1 MAQKTVIY
9 RDIDGYSV
17 VAWFGDAAPDPRA
30 TAAVVNDMLLSL
42 PELVAVNKC
51 KADMAEKAL
60 IANDARSTDAEVK
73 EAVDAFN
80 ALNASLVALEA
91 AYSAARDA
99 CWENNMQYCHPGQGE
114 GFISDADFDT
124 MVDKFNALKEGYR
137 LLLDGTVIAD
147 NRGKTYW
154 TKAKGTWMPTI
165 VTTLG
170 QSIPA
175 SGLLEIDLN
184 DLQKDE
190 IWTQSEAARISAL
203 SDADKLAEAVAAQK
217 SAKAAVVQVQ
227 MEVNAGISTAE
238 DLTAAQTAYVS
249 TLAAINAKYG
259 ISLK

>member
-124 MVDKFNALKEGYR
+124 MVDKFNALAEGQK
-137 LLLDGTVIAD
+137 LLLDGTMVAD

-154 TKAKGTWMPTI
+154 TKAKGTWTPTI
-165 VTTLG
+165 VTALG

-175 SGLLEIDLN
+175 SAVLETALTDT
-184 DLQKDE
+184 QKAE
-190 IWTQSEAARISAL
+190 IGAQSEAARVSAL

-259 ISLK
+259 TSLK